1 MVLVQ
6 IIIWSP
12 NKSNSLPVSLGMSED
27 HQGQVLLICGAP
39 ARHSL
44 PAYLNHLY
52 NIWGAR
58 QGRRPLGRCRSLC
71 TWYCIPLT
79 LSGFNLNFGAPA
91 RHSLPVYLNF
101 LYYFCFDMIHY
112 FFEIIIKN
120 TNIQFVSFLFTDQ
133 EQVFILQYFSFFPM
147 FTSLINQCKKKWEP

>member
-79 LSGFNLNFGAPA
+79 LSGFNLNCGAPA

-101 LYYFCFDMIHY
+101 LYYFFFKMIHY
-112 FFEIIIKN
+112 LFEIITKN
-120 TNIQFVSFLFTDQ
+120 INKPFFFT
-133 EQVFILQYFSFFPM
+133 FYSLTKNKFSFCNYFY
-147 FTSLINQCKKKWEP
+147 FFIR